1 MATNAQIEARVLAFF
16 RAKWSYITKKTVMR
30 ELPLDDRQILDIGT
44 HLAMELG
51 CDPSRR
57 QILDCSTVGQLIGLL
72 QRTKFTAD
80 ITSIRSISGAQ
91 SARKTVVRR
100 AKAGDR

>member
-30 ELPLDDRQILDIGT
+30 DLPLDDRQILDIGT

-57 QILDCSTVGQLIGLL
+57 QILDCSTVGDLIGLL
-72 QRTKFTAD
+72 QRTKFTAN
-80 ITSIRSISGAQ
+80 ITSIRSIS
-91 SARKTVVRR
+91 SAKPAKKSAGRK
-100 AKAGDR
+100 AKAGKP